1 MMDIDYTRYKMLNY
15 EMEIPESERRNPIMK
30 KRTFSEKVLAI
41 SIKKFNEEVRKKN
54 PQRRINY

>member
-1 MMDIDYTRYKMLNY
+1 
-15 EMEIPESERRNPIMK
+15 MEIPEHPTKNPVMK

-41 SIKKFNEEVRKKN
+41 SIKKFNEEVRKQN